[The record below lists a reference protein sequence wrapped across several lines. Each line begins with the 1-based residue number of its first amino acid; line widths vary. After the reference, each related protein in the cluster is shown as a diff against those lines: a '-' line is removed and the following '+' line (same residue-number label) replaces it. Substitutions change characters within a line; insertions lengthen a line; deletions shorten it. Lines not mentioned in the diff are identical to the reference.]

1 MGKMFYAL
9 IILAALIVLGV
20 IGAIVWYFYMKIRY
34 RTVPSNEALI
44 VTGPNLGDEKKE
56 KNIYRDDQGRYMKV
70 IRGGG
75 HRLKMFQ
82 TGTRVSLISFQL
94 EIKTPKVYTQQGVGI
109 YGEAVATLKVSDTLQ
124 GIVKYAEQFLGKSQK
139 DISHEISEVLSSNL
153 RAILSKMT
161 VEQINGDRES
171 FNEQVREIAQ
181 DQLDRM
187 GFKITSLGLTD
198 ISDDENYLE
207 NLGRPQIAEV
217 QKTAEIAEVEN
228 KRETELKQAEVNE
241 EVSKERYQREMNIAD
256 SRKEKDLK
264 DARILAQTQREKAV
278 AEAAYELE
286 QEERRLGI
294 EKQRLEIREQEKAND
309 LKLRQMERE
318 NAVKLEEQQVEVRK
332 QQAEADYFAKTREA
346 EALAKSRT
354 AQGRAEASVIRE
366 KSIAEVEAI
375 EKRGEAL
382 NKNKEV
388 MLTEMIINMAPEF
401 AKSVSEPLGKVESI
415 RILDSGDGKQM
426 NSLPKTVTNTI
437 SNLQESLGQMTGI
450 DLEHILEN
458 LSDKNS
464 KNKSGTTTAG
474 IANTDTSSTTEDSN
488 HVEDVESEIE
498 QSAQSAATSSYS
510 SNLEDA
516 TQIGEDLK
524 TSYSDAEDLVT
535 DTMDS
540 VDETIDDLES
550 KKEDL
555 DAAVSDKASSSEE
568 DTETTEKEDETSE
581 DEETTSKEDEWYW
594 R

>member
-1 MGKMFYAL
+1 MFYAL
-9 IILAALIVLGV
+9 IGLGLLVVLIVLA
-20 IGAIVWYFYMKIRY
+20 AIVWYFYMKIRY

-44 VTGPNLGDEKKE
+44 VTGPNLGDEEKE

-75 HRLKMFQ
+75 HRLRMFQ

-94 EIKTPKVYTQQGVGI
+94 EIETPKVYTQQGVGI

-171 FNEQVREIAQ
+171 FNEQVRVIAQ

-187 GFKITSLGLTD
+187 GFKITSFGLTD

-228 KRETELKQAEVNE
+228 KRETEIKQAEVNE
-241 EVSKERYQREMNIAD
+241 EVSREKYQREMNIAD

-278 AEAAYELE
+278 AEASYELE

-294 EKQRLEIREQEKAND
+294 ERQRLEIKEQEKAND

-318 NAVKLEEQQVEVRK
+318 NAVTLEEQQVEVRK

-346 EALAKSRT
+346 EALARSKT
-354 AQGRAEASVIRE
+354 ADGKAEASVIRE
-366 KSIAEVEAI
+366 KSMAEVEAI

-401 AKSVSEPLGKVESI
+401 AKSVAEPLGKVESI
-415 RILDSGDGKQM
+415 RILDSGDGKQV

-450 DLEHILEN
+450 DLESILEN
-458 LSDKNS
+458 LSDKNIKGITEAAATKNTATSESQTENDS
-464 KNKSGTTTAG
+464 KSPEDKNDQETEATESYTSGIDEAAAIG
-474 IANTDTSSTTEDSN
+474 KDLESSYTDAQNLVSGYTED
-488 HVEDVESEIE
+488 EDS
-498 QSAQSAATSSYS
+498 TSK
-510 SNLEDA
+510 EA
-516 TQIGEDLK
+516 EK
-524 TSYSDAEDLVT
+524 T
-535 DTMDS
+535 DS
-540 VDETIDDLES
+540 KEENSETIDTEDQDNTS
-550 KKEDL
+550 TKED
-555 DAAVSDKASSSEE
+555 D
-568 DTETTEKEDETSE
+568 
-581 DEETTSKEDEWYW
+581 WFW